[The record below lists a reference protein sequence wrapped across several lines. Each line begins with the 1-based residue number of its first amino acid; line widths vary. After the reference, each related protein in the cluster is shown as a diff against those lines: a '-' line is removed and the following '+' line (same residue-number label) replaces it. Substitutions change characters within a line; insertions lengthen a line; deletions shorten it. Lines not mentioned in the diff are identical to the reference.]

1 MNNFI
6 SRTLSG
12 IVFVVL
18 ILGSLLISPLVF
30 ALLMLVVNLLGVAE
44 IIRLTAGP
52 KPNKALLRTG
62 QLLSVLFYS
71 LIACVAL
78 DYLPFITLLPAVG
91 IMLLPFVF
99 ALFSK
104 TNSFGQT
111 AAALW
116 SSMLLV
122 ALPSATLTLF
132 FNESLFGEKAGPMLV
147 FILLI
152 MIWIN
157 DIFAYLFGI
166 WLGKHRLFE
175 RISPKKSW
183 EGSIGGVLMTLMLTT
198 AFYYLTQFMPLL
210 VLLGMALLVVVT
222 AVIGDLIES
231 MLKRQAGVKDSGTL
245 IPGHGGILDRFDA
258 TFFAAPFVF
267 IYLLIILSV

>member
-12 IVFVVL
+12 IVFVLL

-71 LIACVAL
+71 LIASVAL
-78 DYLPFITLLPAVG
+78 GYFPFIAMLPAVG
-91 IMLLPFVF
+91 LMLLPFVF

-104 TNSFGQT
+104 ASSFGQT

-116 SSMLLV
+116 SSILLV

-147 FILLI
+147 FILLV

-157 DIFAYLFGI
+157 DIFAYLFGS

-183 EGSIGGVLMTLMLTT
+183 EGSIGGVFMTLMLTT

>member
-71 LIACVAL
+71 LIASVAL
-78 DYLPFITLLPAVG
+78 GYFPFIAMLPAVG
-91 IMLLPFVF
+91 LMLLPFVF

-104 TNSFGQT
+104 ASSFGQT

-116 SSMLLV
+116 SSILLV

-147 FILLI
+147 FILLV

-183 EGSIGGVLMTLMLTT
+183 EGSIGGVFMTLMLTT

-267 IYLLIILSV
+267 IYLIIILSV

>member
-52 KPNKALLRTG
+52 KPNKALLRAG

-71 LIACVAL
+71 LIASVAL
-78 DYLPFITLLPAVG
+78 GYFPFIAMLPAAG
-91 IMLLPFVF
+91 LMLLPFVF

-104 TNSFGQT
+104 ASSFGQT

-116 SSMLLV
+116 SSILLV

-147 FILLI
+147 FILLV

-183 EGSIGGVLMTLMLTT
+183 EGSIGGVFMTLMLTT

>member
-111 AAALW
+111 AATLW

-132 FNESLFGEKAGPMLV
+132 FNESLFGEKAGPILV

-183 EGSIGGVLMTLMLTT
+183 EGSIGGIFMTLMLTT